1 MKKNT
6 DLIQGD
12 LMGFFDNMRKPQG
25 KLGNIQLKSM
35 NKEHTPVSLWGLK
48 HLNIKS
54 DDVILDIGCGG
65 GININRMAEKAKK
78 VYGVDYSIES
88 VKLSREVNEKLIRE
102 GKVEIHEG
110 NVKNLPFEND
120 TFDIVTAFET
130 VYFWP
135 DIEKCFGEVKRV
147 LKPGGT
153 FLIGME
159 SNGSDNLIMKFW
171 KHFIDMELYT
181 DEEITSFLQNNNFSE
196 ITAYIRDGRKK
207 QEIIKVNGKETR
219 VNDDYNKV
227 SFSDKFV
234 DWVTVVARK

>member
-1 MKKNT
+1 
-6 DLIQGD
+6 
-12 LMGFFDNMRKPQG
+12 MGFFDNMRKPQG

-88 VKLSREVNEKLIRE
+88 VKLSGEVNEKLIRE
-102 GKVEIHEG
+102 GKVEIQEG
-110 NVKNLPFEND
+110 NVKNLAFEDD

-181 DEEITSFLQNNNFSE
+181 DEEITTFLENINFSE

>member
-1 MKKNT
+1 
-6 DLIQGD
+6 
-12 LMGFFDNMRKPQG
+12 MGFFDNMRKPQG
-25 KLGNIQLKSM
+25 KLGNIQLKAM

-48 HLNIKS
+48 HLNIQPN
-54 DDVILDIGCGG
+54 DIILDVGCGG
-65 GININRMAEKAKK
+65 GINIKRMAKNAKK
-78 VYGVDYSIES
+78 VYGIDYSVES
-88 VKLSREVNEKLIRE
+88 VKLSKEVNEKLIVD
-102 GKVEIHEG
+102 GKVEIQKG
-110 NVKNLPFEND
+110 NVKDLLFDDD

-159 SNGSDNLIMKFW
+159 TNGSDNFIMKFW

-181 DEEITSFLQNNNFSE
+181 DEEISSFLQNNGFNE
-196 ITAYIRDGRKK
+196 ITVYIRDGRKK
-207 QEIIKVNGKETR
+207 QEIIKIDGNETR
-219 VNDDYNKV
+219 IDDDYNNV

>member
-1 MKKNT
+1 
-6 DLIQGD
+6 
-12 LMGFFDNMRKPQG
+12 MGFFDNMRKPQG

-48 HLNIKS
+48 HLDIQP
-54 DDVILDIGCGG
+54 DDIILDVGCGG

-88 VKLSREVNEKLIRE
+88 VNLSKEVNEKLISE
-102 GKVEIHEG
+102 GKVEIYEG
-110 NVKNLPFEND
+110 NVKSLPFEEN

-147 LKPGGT
+147 LKPGGM

-159 SNGSDNLIMKFW
+159 TNGSDNWIMKFW
-171 KHFIDMELYT
+171 NHFIDMEMHN
-181 DEEITSFLQNNNFSE
+181 DEEITSFLENNDYSQ
-196 ITAYIRDGRKK
+196 ITVYLRDGKNKK
-207 QEIIKVNGKETR
+207 EIIKSNGSEKT
-219 VNDDYNKV
+219 VDDYYNHV
-227 SFSDKFV
+227 SVSDRFV
-234 DWVTVVARK
+234 QWVTVTARK

>member
-1 MKKNT
+1 
-6 DLIQGD
+6 
-12 LMGFFDNMRKPQG
+12 MGIFDNMRKPKG

-65 GININRMAEKAKK
+65 GININRMSKKAKK

-88 VKLSREVNEKLIRE
+88 VKLSREVNRQEIYD
-102 GKVEIHEG
+102 GKVEVLKG
-110 NVKNLPFEND
+110 NVADLPFEDD

-135 DIEKCFGEVKRV
+135 DIEKSFGEVKRV
-147 LKPGGT
+147 LKPGGI

-159 SNGSDNLIMKFW
+159 SNGNDNMVMKISE
-171 KHFIDMELYT
+171 KLIDMTVYN
-181 DEEITSFLQNNNFSE
+181 DEELTGFLKNNDYSKITVYL
-196 ITAYIRDGRKK
+196 RDSKNK
-207 QEIIKVNGKETR
+207 EEIIKEMGGQTR
-219 VNDDYNKV
+219 RIPDDYDHV

-234 DWVTVVARK
+234 EWMTIVAEK

>member
-1 MKKNT
+1 
-6 DLIQGD
+6 
-12 LMGFFDNMRKPQG
+12 MGFFDNMRKPQG

-48 HLNIKS
+48 HLNIKHE
-54 DDVILDIGCGG
+54 DIVLDVGCGG
-65 GININRMAEKAKK
+65 GININRMAKDAKK
-78 VYGVDYSIES
+78 VYGIDYSIES
-88 VKLSREVNEKLIRE
+88 VKLSREVNEKLIDN
-102 GKVEIHEG
+102 GQVEIQEG
-110 NVKNLPFEND
+110 NVKDLPFEDD

-159 SNGSDNLIMKFW
+159 SNGSDNFIMKFW

-181 DEEITSFLQNNNFSE
+181 DEEIKLFLQNNEYSE

-219 VNDDYNKV
+219 VNDDYSKV

-234 DWVTVVARK
+234 DWVTVVAKK